1 MSHRRAPGEAAVMT
15 TNTPY
20 PGTYQI
26 DPERSVITF
35 RTRHL
40 FGLGPV
46 RGTFRLRA
54 GEIRVAEQV
63 QASAVRATVDAASFA
78 TGNPVRDRAVT
89 SARLLDTGQHPVFT
103 FASSQLTPD
112 GDRWTLRGSL
122 AVAGNALPVELAIEQ
137 AHADGPEMSVLATV
151 GIDRYAFGVRAM
163 KGLAARRLSCQLEIV
178 ATRRDDDSHRG

>member
-1 MSHRRAPGEAAVMT
+1 MPHRAAPGDAAVMT
-15 TNTPY
+15 SNTPR

-54 GEIRVAEQV
+54 GEIRVAEP
-63 QASAVRATVDAASFA
+63 AAESAVRATVDAASFA
-78 TGNPVRDRAVT
+78 TRNPGRDLMVK
-89 SARLLDTGQHPVFT
+89 SARLLDTGKHPVFT
-103 FASSQLTPD
+103 FASSQLTAD
-112 GDRWTLRGSL
+112 DDQWTLHGSL
-122 AVAGNALPVELAIEQ
+122 VVTGNSLPVELAIER
-137 AHADGPEMSVLATV
+137 ARADGPELSVLATAA
-151 GIDRYAFGVRAM
+151 IDRYAFGVTAL

-178 ATRRDDDSHRG
+178 ATSRR

>member
-1 MSHRRAPGEAAVMT
+1 MT

-54 GEIRVAEQV
+54 GEIRVAEP
-63 QASAVRATVDAASFA
+63 AAACAVRATVDAASFR
-78 TGNPVRDRAVT
+78 TGNPGRDRTVK
-89 SARLLDTGQHPVFT
+89 SALLLDTAQHPVFT
-103 FASSQLTPD
+103 FASSKLTND
-112 GDRWTLRGSL
+112 GAVWTLHGSL
-122 AVAGNALPVELAIEQ
+122 AVAETSQPVELAIERVR
-137 AHADGPEMSVLATV
+137 ADGPELSVLATA
-151 GIDRYAFGVRAM
+151 GIDRYAFGVTAM

-178 ATRRDDDSHRG
+178 ASRRDDDGHRG